1 MGAMVET
8 YRLGSGKSNTELW
21 CCYDSLMVIGV
32 GKNEDWI
39 YERHEPSLY
48 KARMQSGRDDWRLSE

>member
-8 YRLGSGKSNTELW
+8 YRLGSGKSNTELR
-21 CCYDSLMVIGV
+21 CRYDSLMVIGV

-39 YERHEPSLY
+39 YERYEPRIGADLP
-48 KARMQSGRDDWRLSE
+48 